1 MTLCGPYVWPVDVC
15 PTYLAQQQNRRLT
28 AVLLGPHPGTVD
40 NRLARLAEL
49 HGLDLGSP
57 RGTAPAIAA
66 LLPHDT
72 GQGEDCH
79 GSV

>member
-1 MTLCGPYVWPVDVC
+1 MTLCGPYLWPADVC
-15 PTYLAQQQNRRLT
+15 PTYLAQQQDRRLT
-28 AVLLGPHPGTVD
+28 AVLLGPHPSTVD

-72 GQGEDCH
+72 GQGSH